1 MSILIVSHFAS
12 VYIDMSGKRSTW
24 GPHQTLSNC
33 VTKFLWYSG
42 IVKCVSQW
50 LSFSLWTFWMNVI
63 FLLFHT
69 QVMTLCCVTGVL
81 PSSELFS
88 DCQTSEHLSPLSETF
103 LAPPFIL
110 FHLSFLLFVE
120 MKNTAVILVNKT
132 EPWLQV
138 FDTEKKQSSWVIWIV
153 FFCFLLALCMRSC
166 QFLHF
171 LLL

>member
-1 MSILIVSHFAS
+1 MTRTSLSILIVSHFAS

-103 LAPPFIL
+103 LAPPFIC
-110 FHLSFLLFVE
+110 FISVSFSLIKWKIQQQYWWTKLNLGF
-120 MKNTAVILVNKT
+120 KCLT
-132 EPWLQV
+132 
-138 FDTEKKQSSWVIWIV
+138 
-153 FFCFLLALCMRSC
+153 
-166 QFLHF
+166 
-171 LLL
+171 